1 MKDVEDLVGKIWPTN
16 ERPAALTNPIVPHN
30 VTYAGETVQEK
41 LNRTAAELLRGP
53 ASAVVLSAL
62 DEIAWLFNLR
72 GSDIPYNPF
81 FKAYAIVYQFDSK
94 AKSAELFVN
103 LTQLSV
109 ADRPAGVTVSEYSEF
124 WARLT
129 EVANDDSIEKIWAS
143 PRVSQ
148 AIMNRIPNAKLLK
161 PQENSPVQR
170 VKTKKNSVERQGMR
184 NCQVRDAVARM
195 KHLGWLEE
203 QLNNGNI
210 VNETASSAKLLEF
223 QKEQNLFQFP
233 SFSTISAVG
242 ENAAIVHY
250 SPQVETAKTLTK
262 NDVYLLDV
270 SEEMC
275 RTL

>member
-1 MKDVEDLVGKIWPTN
+1 MKDVEDLVGKIWPAN
-16 ERPAALTNPIVPHN
+16 ERPAALTNPIVPHS
-30 VTYAGETVQEK
+30 VTYAGETVDGK
-41 LNRTAAELLRGP
+41 LNRTKAELLRGP

-81 FKAYAIVYQFDSK
+81 FKAYAIVYFDSETYQP
-94 AKSAELFVN
+94 ELFVN

-109 ADRPAGVTVSEYSEF
+109 ADRPVGVIVSEYSEF
-124 WARLT
+124 WERLT
-129 EVANDDSIEKIWAS
+129 QVANDSSIEKIWAS

-148 AIMNRIPNAKLLK
+148 AIINRIPDAKLLK

-170 VKTKKNSVERQGMR
+170 VKAKKNSVERQGMR

-195 KHLGWLEE
+195 KHLGWLEQ
-203 QLNNGNI
+203 QLNNGNF

-250 SPQVETAKTLTK
+250 APQVQTAKTLTK
-262 NDVYLLDV
+262 NEVYLLDV
-270 SEEMC
+270 SQTMNQT
-275 RTL
+275 R

>member
-1 MKDVEDLVGKIWPTN
+1 MKDVEDLVGKIWPTD
-16 ERPAALTNPIVPHN
+16 ERPAASTNPIVPHN
-30 VTYAGETVQEK
+30 VIYAGETVEEK
-41 LNRTAAELLRGP
+41 LNRTKAELLRGP

-81 FKAYAIVYQFDSK
+81 FKAYAIVYFDSETYQP
-94 AKSAELFVN
+94 ELFVN

-109 ADRPAGVTVSEYSEF
+109 ADRPVGVTVSEYSDF
-124 WARLT
+124 WERLT
-129 EVANDDSIEKIWAS
+129 QVANNNSIGKIWAS

-148 AIMNRIPNAKLLK
+148 AIINRIPDAKLLK

-170 VKTKKNSVERQGMR
+170 IKAKKNPVERQGMR

-195 KHLGWLEE
+195 KHLGWLEQ

-223 QKEQNLFQFP
+223 QNEQNLFQFP

-250 SPQVETAKTLTK
+250 APQVETAKTLTK
-262 NDVYLLDV
+262 NNVYLLDV
-270 SEEMC
+270 SQPVN
-275 RTL
+275 RIA